1 MDMIRNTSAFSS
13 TRSRS
18 HHYLCFLLVAIIRM
32 HAVSTL
38 TPVKTA
44 LVTGSTDGIGL
55 TTAKA
60 LASMGFRVIVHG
72 RDADRV
78 KKACAQVRE
87 AGGGSFSSA
96 IPALSDIST
105 FEGCRTLAD
114 IVSTSCLVQN
124 SPLDLIV
131 NNAGIFLEGHS
142 RRRET
147 TQWSREHILERTFA
161 VNVAAPFVIT
171 SLLLPLLTA
180 QDGSRIVIVSSI
192 SQSSAVSDWQ
202 DLQFEKRAYSNHQ
215 AYSESKLFDAMLCME
230 MAERLQVL
238 GTERVTVNCLDPG
251 TVNTKMLLAGWG
263 PCGMDVNDA
272 LDETWISTSSDM
284 NGKTGLYFV
293 GRRERKAAWPAY
305 DKEQRTILWNILCS
319 LAPDASQAW
328 DISTQPEFNI
338 RTK

>member
-1 MDMIRNTSAFSS
+1 
-13 TRSRS
+13 
-18 HHYLCFLLVAIIRM
+18 
-32 HAVSTL
+32 
-38 TPVKTA
+38 
-44 LVTGSTDGIGL
+44 
-55 TTAKA
+55 
-60 LASMGFRVIVHG
+60 MGFRVIVHG

-87 AGGGSFSSA
+87 AGGGSFASA

-105 FEGCRTLAD
+105 LEGCRTLAD

-131 NNAGIFLEGHS
+131 NNAGIFLEGRS
-142 RRRET
+142 SRRET
-147 TQWSREHILERTFA
+147 TQWSPEHILERTFA

-180 QDGSRIVIVSSI
+180 QDGARIVIVSSI

-202 DLQFEKRAYSNHQ
+202 DVQFEKRAYSNHQ
-215 AYSESKLFDAMLCME
+215 AYSDSKLFDAMLCME
-230 MAERLQVL
+230 MAERLRVL
-238 GTERVTVNCLDPG
+238 GTDRVTVNCLDPG

-263 PCGMDVNDA
+263 PCGIDVKDA
-272 LDETWISTSSDM
+272 LDETWISTSSEM

-305 DKEQRTILWNILCS
+305 DRDQRTILWNILGN
-319 LAPDASQAW
+319 LAPDASEAW
-328 DISTQPEFNI
+328 DFSTQPEFNI